1 MLACPK
7 CNFEQPDDRYC
18 ANCGVDM
25 ESFKSR
31 NPRKI
36 LKGAPALYASLVLA
50 VIITTLSLVL
60 SQSKMS
66 LFSEDHLKRVSYSR
80 SELIESSPETK
91 SQRISKKSKTQKNSK
106 KQKAL
111 KNKSSPLKQEAPAFG
126 ASLAQNTEIQKSE
139 VNKKSPSTTLKISKI
154 SKAKPIRLSA
164 HYFTFP
170 TEIWAQFED
179 DFLQTQNN
187 YGVIRN
193 AKNVILELK
202 KNPNHHILSTP
213 PQNTPQDTSQ
223 NTPPPQ
229 EEDLNLVYDQLM
241 GENNGIWLRAK
252 TTKTDN
258 GNAQVH
264 FSLQSR
270 FEINSEEETL
280 GVPIENTVTA
290 PSGAAIYFTEPLPQV
305 SLPENSPLLTH
316 PLYRFFGSPE
326 YLEGTSNIQILLELN
341 DF

>member
-1 MLACPK
+1 
-7 CNFEQPDDRYC
+7 
-18 ANCGVDM
+18 
-25 ESFKSR
+25 
-31 NPRKI
+31 
-36 LKGAPALYASLVLA
+36 
-50 VIITTLSLVL
+50 
-60 SQSKMS
+60 MS

-80 SELIESSPETK
+80 SELIESSPKNTAK
-91 SQRISKKSKTQKNSK
+91 KNISKKSAPQPVADKTPPP
-106 KQKAL
+106 KQA
-111 KNKSSPLKQEAPAFG
+111 APAFG
-126 ASLAQNTEIQKSE
+126 ASLAQNTQKSE
-139 VNKKSPSTTLKISKI
+139 VNKKSPSTTQAETPT
-154 SKAKPIRLSA
+154 AKPIRLSA
-164 HYFTFP
+164 HYFMFP
-170 TEIWAQFED
+170 TETWGQFED
-179 DFLQTQNN
+179 DLLQTQNN

-193 AKNVILELK
+193 AKNVIAELK

-213 PQNTPQDTSQ
+213 PPNTPQ

-252 TTKTDN
+252 TTKTND
-258 GNAQVH
+258 GKAQIH

-270 FEINSEEETL
+270 FEVNSEEETL

-326 YLEGTSNIQILLELN
+326 YVEGDSDIQILLELN